1 MAGKGPSQ
9 ATPKMGQTSL
19 DNPTPSPEI
28 LAAWS
33 THIGR
38 QIRDASALRRDLTA
52 GPTLHGAFSATAR
65 RFPDAKALTIDGTTL
80 THHEVEK
87 ESARVAALLT
97 IWGIHPGT
105 RMTMVADS
113 DISVVTAYLGALR
126 VGAVVTFAHA
136 SYTVP
141 ELARV
146 LAVSNAD
153 VAMATGDSLVR
164 LVEAAPDCRVI
175 GLEASD
181 RSLVTDLLADKEP
194 SSQAPVVTDGDS
206 TAILAMTSGTT
217 GEPKLVPLSHRNLL
231 SSIRGVTWAWRWSSN
246 DRLVHS
252 LPIGHQHGL
261 GAIHAALLTGSHA
274 IILPRFDPI
283 GLINAVH
290 EHEASALFAVPAIYE
305 RLLAE
310 APNGMESLSRLRLMT
325 SGSAPLPTDLA
336 DRIEAVTGQLP
347 VERYG
352 LTESGLDV
360 SNPYDGP
367 RIPGTVGLALP
378 GVELA
383 VVDNDGQRDTPGGT
397 GEVVL
402 RGPQVFN
409 GYLDREKAH
418 SAFIGDW
425 FRTGDIGTIDET
437 TGHLRL
443 IGRSKDLIITGGMN
457 VYPREVEAALLAV
470 PGVID
475 AAVIGIR
482 SRSWGEAVTAFVVTA
497 GVSVDDIASAINI
510 RLAPFKRPKQIIQ
523 VGSIPRTEMGKL
535 RGDLLAS
542 SPQIRST

>member
-1 MAGKGPSQ
+1 MAGTGPSQ
-9 ATPKMGQTSL
+9 PSPMMGQTSL
-19 DNPTPSPEI
+19 DNPTPSLET

-33 THIGR
+33 THLGR
-38 QIRDASALRRDLTA
+38 QVGDAAELRRKLTA
-52 GPTLHGAFSATAR
+52 GPTLHAAFSATAR
-65 RFPDAKALTIDGTTL
+65 RFPDARALTIDGITL
-80 THHEVEK
+80 THHEVEE
-87 ESARVAALLT
+87 ESARVAAVLT
-97 IWGIHPGT
+97 NWGIHTGT
-105 RMTMVADS
+105 RVTMVADS
-113 DISVVTAYLGALR
+113 DISVVNAYLGALR
-126 VGAVVTFAHA
+126 VGAVITFAHA
-136 SYTVP
+136 SYTAP
-141 ELARV
+141 ELGRV
-146 LAVSNAD
+146 LAVSGAD
-153 VAMATGDSLVR
+153 VAVATGDSLVR
-164 LVEAAPDCRVI
+164 LVEAVPDCRVI

-181 RSLVTDLLADKEP
+181 RNVVTDLLADKEP
-194 SSQAPVVTDGDS
+194 SSDPPVISNGDS

-231 SSIRGVTWAWRWSSN
+231 ASIRGVTWAWRWSSK
-246 DRLVHS
+246 DRVVHS
-252 LPIGHQHGL
+252 LPVGHQHGL

-283 GLINAVH
+283 GLIKALH
-290 EHEASALFAVPAIYE
+290 EHKASALFAVPAIYE

-325 SGSAPLPTDLA
+325 SGSAPLPSDLA
-336 DRIEAVTGQLP
+336 ERIEAVTGQLP

-383 VVDNDGQRDTPGGT
+383 VVDTDGQRDAPGAT

-409 GYLDREKAH
+409 GYLDRDQAQ
-418 SAFIGDW
+418 SAFIDDW
-425 FRTGDIGTIDET
+425 FRTGDIGTIDEK

-457 VYPREVEAALLAV
+457 VYPREVETALLAV

-475 AAVIGIR
+475 AAVIGVP
-482 SRSWGEAVTAFVVTA
+482 SQNWGEAVTAFVVSA
-497 GVSVDDIASAINI
+497 GVPPDEIATAISS
-510 RLAPFKRPKQIIQ
+510 RLASFKRPKQIIE
-523 VGSIPRTEMGKL
+523 VASIPRTEMGKL
-535 RGDLLAS
+535 RGDILLAS
-542 SPQIRST
+542 PHITPG

>member
-1 MAGKGPSQ
+1 
-9 ATPKMGQTSL
+9 MGQTSL

-38 QIRDASALRRDLTA
+38 QVRDAAALRRELTS

-65 RFPDAKALTIDGTTL
+65 RFPGAKALTIDGVTL
-80 THHEVEK
+80 THYEVEE

-97 IWGIHPGT
+97 NWGIHPGT
-105 RMTMVADS
+105 RVTMVADS
-113 DISVVTAYLGALR
+113 NLSVVTAYLGALR

-146 LAVSNAD
+146 LAVSHAV
-153 VAMATGDSLVR
+153 VAMATGDSLVG

-181 RSLVTDLLADKEP
+181 RSLVTDVLAAKEP
-194 SSQAPVVTDGDS
+194 SSQAAVGTDGDS
-206 TAILAMTSGTT
+206 TAILALTSGTT

-231 SSIRGVTWAWRWSSN
+231 SSIRGVIWAWRWSSK

-274 IILPRFDPI
+274 IILPRFDPS
-283 GLINAVH
+283 GLINAVD

-310 APNGMESLSRLRLMT
+310 APKKMEYLSRLRLMT

-336 DRIEAVTGQLP
+336 ERVEAVTGQLP

-383 VVDNDGQRDTPGGT
+383 VVDSDGQRDTPGGT

-402 RGPQVFN
+402 RGPQVFH
-409 GYLDREKAH
+409 GYLDREEARG
-418 SAFIGDW
+418 AFIGDW

-457 VYPREVEAALLAV
+457 VYPREVEAVLLAV

-475 AAVIGIR
+475 AAVIGVP
-482 SRSWGEAVTAFVVTA
+482 SQSWGEAVTAFVVSA
-497 GVSVDDIASAINI
+497 GVSPDEIATAIATD
-510 RLAPFKRPKQIIQ
+510 LARFKRPKQIIQ
-523 VGSIPRTEMGKL
+523 VASIPRTEMGKL
-535 RGDLLAS
+535 RGDLLLS
-542 SPQIRST
+542 SPQISPS